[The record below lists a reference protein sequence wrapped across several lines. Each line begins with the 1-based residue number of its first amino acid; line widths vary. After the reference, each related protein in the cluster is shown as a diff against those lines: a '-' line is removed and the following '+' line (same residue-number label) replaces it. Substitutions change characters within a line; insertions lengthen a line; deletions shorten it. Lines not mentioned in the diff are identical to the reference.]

1 MSTARGALALLGRP
15 SLRRRLALLSAFAV
29 VAAIASASG
38 LAYFTMSEAL
48 RSQVDGA
55 LLTNPLT
62 VENSAGTTLLGSP
75 ADGRTGRLDP
85 ESLCSGTADVATR
98 FQLVI
103 GTVQVVRADGTTC
116 TRNPA
121 DEVTITAADVA
132 VANGGAAT
140 SPRDDSTR
148 SGTPVRVRT
157 TALGSGYALLVA
169 RDLTDVDATLH
180 QLALVLV
187 GATGAGALLATVAGL
202 LVARTGLR
210 PIDELT
216 RTAERIAATQ
226 DLSIPIPTHGDD
238 EVARLATA
246 FNAMTTALAVARARQ
261 QQLVAD
267 AGHELRTPLTSLRTN
282 IELLARSEAAGR
294 PLPPDDRRA
303 LLESVTAQLVE
314 LGDLVT
320 ELTALSHDD
329 VPPAAET
336 ARLDDVVR
344 RAVERA
350 ARRGDHELLADLEPW
365 EFDGD
370 PAAMERAVLN
380 VLDNAVKFSPPGSEV
395 RIRLTGGTL
404 TIADAGP
411 GIPADDQPRVF
422 DRFWRSERARA
433 MPGSGLGLAIVADT
447 VARQGGSVAASTA
460 AGGGALL
467 TLTVPGRV
475 PATELSDTDV

>member
-1 MSTARGALALLGRP
+1 MSTARRTVAWLGRP
-15 SLRRRLALLSAFAV
+15 SLRRRLALLSALAV
-29 VAAIASASG
+29 VVAIASASG

-48 RSQVDGA
+48 RSQVDRA

-62 VENSAGTTLLGSP
+62 VANGAGTTHLGSP
-75 ADGRTGRLDP
+75 SEARTGRLEP

-98 FQLVI
+98 FQMVI

-121 DEVTITAADVA
+121 DEVTVTAADVA

-140 SPRDDSTR
+140 SPRDDSTQG
-148 SGTPVRVRT
+148 GTPVRVRT
-157 TALGSGYALLVA
+157 TALTSGYALLVA

-180 QLALVLV
+180 ELALVLV

-210 PIDELT
+210 PIDDLT
-216 RTAERIAATQ
+216 RTAEHIAATQ
-226 DLSIPIPTHGDD
+226 DLSIPIPAHGDD

-282 IELLARSEAAGR
+282 IELLARSETAGR
-294 PLPPDDRRA
+294 PLPPDDRLA

-320 ELTALSHDD
+320 ELTVLSHDE
-329 VPPAAET
+329 VPRATET
-336 ARLDDVVR
+336 ARLDHVVR

-350 ARRGDHELLADLEPW
+350 SRRGDHHLVTDLEPW

-380 VLDNAVKFSPPGSEV
+380 VLDNAVKFSPPGTT
-395 RIRLTGGTL
+395 IRLQLTGGTL
-404 TIADAGP
+404 TVADAGP
-411 GIPADDQPRVF
+411 GIPTDDQQRVF
-422 DRFWRSERARA
+422 DRFWRSEQARG
-433 MPGSGLGLAIVADT
+433 MSGSGLGLAIVADT
-447 VARQGGSVAASTA
+447 VARQGGSVFASAA

-467 TLTVPGRV
+467 TLTVVGRV
-475 PATELSDTDV
+475 PACELSDTDI